1 MTALTLTSDP
11 APIKTAMA
19 VLSLTHERYQELYNI
34 AAEEIKISSK
44 FNREYED
51 WTQQEQFVYEYLRLS
66 FMQKL
71 SNQKHK

>member
-11 APIKTAMA
+11 APIKTVMA
-19 VLSLTHERYQELYNI
+19 VSSLTHERYQELYNI